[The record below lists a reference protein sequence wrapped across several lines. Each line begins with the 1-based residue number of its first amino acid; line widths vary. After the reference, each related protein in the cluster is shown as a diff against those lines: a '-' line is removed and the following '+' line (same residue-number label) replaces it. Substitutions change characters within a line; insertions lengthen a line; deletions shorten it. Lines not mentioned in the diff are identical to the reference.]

1 MNHRTFWTEKHSA
14 VSLLRSG
21 IGQVPWYVFMS
32 ISPQLSIQCYPNKVI
47 ISHNEEF
54 VNALCQYRTYL
65 RTYTRLIAMLGP
77 EIWNISE
84 GRMTHK
90 GKAAVVEEAFADFKS
105 PRGSGSNTPVRSRV
119 QTPIASTAGTPAA
132 SGAEDKGNPAVPV
145 VKKKKLTRNQMK
157 VQEERR
163 RLRKLHW
170 LQFGGPKPED
180 SDD

>member
-1 MNHRTFWTEKHSA
+1 
-14 VSLLRSG
+14 
-21 IGQVPWYVFMS
+21 
-32 ISPQLSIQCYPNKVI
+32 
-47 ISHNEEF
+47 
-54 VNALCQYRTYL
+54 
-65 RTYTRLIAMLGP
+65 MLGP

-119 QTPIASTAGTPAA
+119 QTPIASKAGTPTA

-157 VQEERR
+157 VQEGRR
-163 RLRKLHW
+163 RLKKLHW
-170 LQFGGPKPED
+170 LHGGPKPED
-180 SDD
+180 SE